1 MEEKS
6 LIQIPLKPI
15 PEFWFCAKYEMDI
28 IPMCSL
34 SKKAQKYLIA
44 HEPMYIK
51 ERAKLILNYCY

>member
-28 IPMCSL
+28 IVVNNCAL
-34 SKKAQKYLIA
+34 YQKKLK
-44 HEPMYIK
+44 
-51 ERAKLILNYCY
+51 NT